1 MGRLFGTDG
10 ARGIANSELTCEL
23 ATNIGRAAAY
33 VLTEKSTE
41 KPKVLI
47 GKDTR
52 VSSNM
57 LEMALAAG
65 LCSVGADVVLVGFVP
80 TPAIAFLVKDREA
93 DAGIMIS
100 ASHNPCEYNGIK
112 IFDGN
117 GYKLPGALEE
127 EIESLVL
134 DDMSP
139 IKFPVGGDV
148 GSVFLRHDYVDL
160 YIDHLAKSVDTD
172 LSGLKIAID
181 CANGCASY
189 TAEKLFT
196 RLGATVHMM
205 HCNPNGVNI
214 NARCGSTHMEDL
226 TDYINGHD
234 MDLGLAF
241 DGDSDRCLAVDE
253 NGKLIDG
260 DRMIAVFA
268 LDMKNKGILKDDT
281 AVVTVMTNLG
291 FKQFAERSGI
301 NVLETKVGDRYVLEE
316 MLKNDYQ
323 IGGEQSGHIIFKR
336 FATTGDGQL
345 SGAMLAAIL
354 AKTGKPASEVASV
367 MTVLPQTLVNIKASP
382 ELKEKLNTDSDIK
395 TVIESV
401 KKELGKSGRIL
412 VRASGTEPLIRVM
425 LEGEN
430 IAEIKRLAREVAA
443 VIEGRA

>member
-1 MGRLFGTDG
+1 
-10 ARGIANSELTCEL
+10 
-23 ATNIGRAAAY
+23 
-33 VLTEKSTE
+33 
-41 KPKVLI
+41 
-47 GKDTR
+47 
-52 VSSNM
+52 
-57 LEMALAAG
+57 
-65 LCSVGADVVLVGFVP
+65 
-80 TPAIAFLVKDREA
+80 
-93 DAGIMIS
+93 
-100 ASHNPCEYNGIK
+100 
-112 IFDGN
+112 
-117 GYKLPGALEE
+117 
-127 EIESLVL
+127 
-134 DDMSP
+134 
-139 IKFPVGGDV
+139 
-148 GSVFLRHDYVDL
+148 
-160 YIDHLAKSVDTD
+160 
-172 LSGLKIAID
+172 
-181 CANGCASY
+181 
-189 TAEKLFT
+189 
-196 RLGATVHMM
+196 
-205 HCNPNGVNI
+205 
-214 NARCGSTHMEDL
+214 MEDL

-268 LDMKNKGILKDDT
+268 LDMKEKGILKDDT

-291 FKQFAERSGI
+291 FKQFAERNGI

-382 ELKEKLNTDSDIK
+382 ELKEKLNTDSDIIAA
-395 TVIESV
+395 IESV
-401 KKELGKSGRIL
+401 KKELGKRGRIL